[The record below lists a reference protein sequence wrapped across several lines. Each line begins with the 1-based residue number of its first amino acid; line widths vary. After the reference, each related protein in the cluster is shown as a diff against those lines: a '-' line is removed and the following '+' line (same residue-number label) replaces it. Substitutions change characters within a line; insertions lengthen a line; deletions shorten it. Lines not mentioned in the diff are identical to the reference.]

1 MTTPR
6 PDPGPKPTEPAPHV
20 FSVDLEEHFQVSAF
34 EGIVAR
40 EEWPSHPSRVEA
52 STDRLL
58 DLLARH
64 DARATFFALGWLGE
78 RKPELLRRIDAAG
91 HEIASHTY
99 WHRRLTELSPEDFRE
114 DLRRS
119 KRVLEDAVG
128 RPVLG
133 FRAPT
138 FSLVPGGEWAFDVL
152 IEEGF
157 TYDSSLFPI
166 RRPGYG
172 YPDADPEPHVLERP
186 AGHLFELPMTTLSVR
201 GVRIPASGGG
211 WFRQLPY
218 GLTRAAFTRN
228 GRNGAS
234 AMFYIH
240 PWELDPDQ
248 PRLPVAGLRRIRHY
262 RGLELVEARLERLLS
277 EFRFTSVRDRY
288 GPEIGAVA

>member
-1 MTTPR
+1 M
-6 PDPGPKPTEPAPHV
+6 

-34 EGIVAR
+34 ESLVAR
-40 EEWPSHPSRVEA
+40 EHWPTHPSRVEA

-64 DARATFFALGWLGE
+64 DARATFFTLGWLGE
-78 RKPELLRRIDAAG
+78 RKPGLLRRIDAAG

-99 WHRRLTELSPEDFRE
+99 WHRRLTDLDADAFRE

-172 YPDADPEPHVLERP
+172 YPGATPVPHVLERP
-186 AGHLFELPMTTLSVR
+186 AGRLFELPMTTLSVR
-201 GVRIPASGGG
+201 GVRLPASGGG

-218 GLTRAAFTRN
+218 GLTR
-228 GRNGAS
+228 S
-234 AMFYIH
+234 ALARCARTGTSGMFYVH

-248 PRLPVAGLRRIRHY
+248 PRLPASRLARIRHY
-262 RGLELVEARLERLLS
+262 RGLELVEPRLERLLA
-277 EFRFTSVRDRY
+277 EFRFASVRDLY
-288 GPEIGAVA
+288 GPEIGADGGVAA

>member
-1 MTTPR
+1 
-6 PDPGPKPTEPAPHV
+6 V
-20 FSVDLEEHFQVSAF
+20 FSVDLEEHFQVSVF
-34 EGIVAR
+34 ESVLSRDQWDAQ
-40 EEWPSHPSRVEA
+40 PSRVES
-52 STDRLL
+52 STARLL
-58 DLLARH
+58 DLFARH
-64 DARATFFALGWLGE
+64 DARATFFTLGWVAE
-78 RKPELLRRIDAAG
+78 RRPELLRRIDDAG

-99 WHRRLTELSPEDFRE
+99 WHRRLTELTPDAFRE
-114 DLRRS
+114 DLRWS

-172 YPDADPEPHVLERP
+172 YPGAVPVPHVIERP
-186 AGHLFELPMTTLSVR
+186 AGRLFELPMTTLSVR
-201 GVRIPASGGG
+201 GARIPASGGG
-211 WFRQLPY
+211 WFRQLPFE
-218 GLTRAAFTRN
+218 LTRAAFAQSERR
-228 GRNGAS
+228 GESG
-234 AMFYIH
+234 MFYIH

-248 PRLPVAGLRRIRHY
+248 PRLPVSGLRRIRHY
-262 RGLELVEARLERLLS
+262 RGLELVEPRLERLLS

-288 GPEIGAVA
+288 GPEIGLDGGVAA